1 MTRGGHG
8 SIGPTLLVDT
18 WGPKLGVRNWG
29 ADTGGPTLGGHY
41 WATHSVAAHGVSPCR
56 VVSVTLATR
65 LLPPLPDNATP
76 FSVDVAEV
84 QPTAHFHFA
93 E

>member
-1 MTRGGHG
+1 
-8 SIGPTLLVDT
+8 
-18 WGPKLGVRNWG
+18 
-29 ADTGGPTLGGHY
+29 
-41 WATHSVAAHGVSPCR
+41 
-56 VVSVTLATR
+56 LATR

-76 FSVDVAEV
+76 FSVDVVEV

>member
-1 MTRGGHG
+1 
-8 SIGPTLLVDT
+8 
-18 WGPKLGVRNWG
+18 
-29 ADTGGPTLGGHY
+29 
-41 WATHSVAAHGVSPCR
+41 
-56 VVSVTLATR
+56 LATR